1 MLDAD
6 VIGAKPEIPRTSTN
20 PFLNPAIDNTAFEPE
35 LPNSSLLTRNLTDTS
50 VFTVPS
56 HTPSQPLPDLFT
68 TPYARDE
75 AASTSP
81 SLIVNSSP
89 NNKVKNS
96 IFSRFRLNKA
106 VDKLAKTPNKGRN
119 THQSKQPQSP
129 PFLARLSSRL
139 SSANTSTNTSQPIGH
154 PKVTSSPRLFA
165 GRKKIP
171 KSTAAPKTLPRQLF
185 NCMLRQPQPFHSP
198 ASSTFVAPTTS
209 APSANMTTNNSQVL
223 HCLALADFQKDLHI
237 RNSLQALPPFTGNSL
252 SRFDSWLES
261 FESIIQR
268 SNLSEDE
275 AILEL
280 QGKLTDKAHKV
291 IKYIV
296 DNNPKEYDAI
306 KEKLLDHFHG
316 DETVEKYVK
325 KFNKAHRKPG
335 EKISDFAIRLQ
346 DIFKHAYPDSH
357 AEDSFKVIL
366 KEKFIEGLDEKL
378 QLKVKYKDYDTF
390 DELVAATRKY
400 STRMEPVENSRENHE
415 FVNAINQTSESH
427 TILEMKKLMEKQNET
442 IIAMAKLAEAVKNL
456 VRREEQPFAAHS
468 QHHPQQAAPWPPSQ
482 HPFNSESHTPRQ
494 SYGPATHTFEET
506 PPSYDWTT
514 GQQYEPQAPTPPI
527 PEESDQLQKICYFC
541 GETGHTQITCYK
553 KRQTE
558 YAESPI
564 CCLCRQ
570 MGHKSHQCPN
580 NNHTLE
586 FPYTHVQQ
594 TM

>member
-1 MLDAD
+1 
-6 VIGAKPEIPRTSTN
+6 
-20 PFLNPAIDNTAFEPE
+20 
-35 LPNSSLLTRNLTDTS
+35 
-50 VFTVPS
+50 
-56 HTPSQPLPDLFT
+56 
-68 TPYARDE
+68 
-75 AASTSP
+75 
-81 SLIVNSSP
+81 
-89 NNKVKNS
+89 VK
-96 IFSRFRLNKA
+96 
-106 VDKLAKTPNKGRN
+106 
-119 THQSKQPQSP
+119 
-129 PFLARLSSRL
+129 
-139 SSANTSTNTSQPIGH
+139 
-154 PKVTSSPRLFA
+154 
-165 GRKKIP
+165 KK
-171 KSTAAPKTLPRQLF
+171 
-185 NCMLRQPQPFHSP
+185 
-198 ASSTFVAPTTS
+198 
-209 APSANMTTNNSQVL
+209 
-223 HCLALADFQKDLHI
+223 
-237 RNSLQALPPFTGNSL
+237 
-252 SRFDSWLES
+252 
-261 FESIIQR
+261 
-268 SNLSEDE
+268 

-325 KFNKAHRKPG
+325 KFNKTHRKSG

-366 KEKFIEGLDEKL
+366 KQKFIEGLDEKL

-390 DELVAATRKY
+390 DELVGATRKY
-400 STRMEPVENSRENHE
+400 STRMEPVENSREKHE

-427 TILEMKKLMEKQNET
+427 TILEMKKMMEKQNEA
-442 IIAMAKLAEAVKNL
+442 IIAIASGFRLDNRQPVSSSDNNNFTAHLAKLAEGVENL
-456 VRREEQPFAAHS
+456 LRREEQPFAAHS

-494 SYGPATHTFEET
+494 SYGPATHTYEET

-514 GQQYEPQAPTPPI
+514 GQQYEPQAPPPPI